1 MAGSTPARLKVILGE
16 NNIEK
21 LTLPNGIP
29 ESLED
34 LLGTIKTTFGL
45 KDILRLQYMDQDFG
59 NDFFNL
65 NSTTELQ
72 NLGTIKVIH
81 QQTNPPL
88 ISDLQSTS
96 SLSISFESD
105 DGASGASNDT
115 IIVSSPESVS
125 SRTQQWPEDFAIP
138 QFSYDTELQLER
150 GNTEYRVSQK
160 MLTLSSRMLSDIL
173 KRVAEEIYRY
183 KAYPEDA
190 HFCTAA
196 EALIKRHPCLKE
208 PGSFNG
214 CYGWKQRLKY
224 KMANYRT
231 QLKLQGCPEL
241 CVNSLKSKAT
251 TDTYPAKKVKK
262 PKRSEANFYP
272 SFPTGETLDSMEK
285 VRLELLTEIGIR
297 DNERV
302 IENKMANTFAYRR
315 HEVVNQEPSI
325 QELKDRWPA
334 LFTQKE
340 INTEFQRLMA
350 VPLEGKF
357 MAQLDMHSSQLIKV
371 IRAKGGATRQKIANI
386 MDTLDQTVDINHRRE
401 CVLKALTIFLG
412 EDADGLIKEY
422 LDCGAD
428 DVQRDLGQVTMAV
441 FVIRKEGEGLQDPPA
456 DIGIV
461 IEGVEV
467 LHELTSVASACAL
480 LLDHAKHPTT
490 NTPPYTAQRGDSVAE
505 RNKATQ
511 LRRRFRGRAS
521 SETNSVE
528 TELSPETKQQRL
540 LSS

>member
-1 MAGSTPARLKVILGE
+1 MAGSTPVRLKVILGE

-34 LLGTIKTTFGL
+34 LLSTIKTTFGL
-45 KDILRLQYMDQDFG
+45 KGNFRLQYMDQDFG
-59 NDFFNL
+59 NDLFNL
-65 NSTTELQ
+65 NSTTELR

-81 QQTNPPL
+81 QQTHPPL
-88 ISDLQSTS
+88 ISADQSTS
-96 SLSISFESD
+96 SLSLSFESD
-105 DGASGASNDT
+105 DSISVASNGT
-115 IIVSSPESVS
+115 IILSSPESMS

-160 MLTLSSRMLSDIL
+160 MLTLSARMLSDIL
-173 KRVAEEIYRY
+173 KRVAEEIYCY
-183 KAYPEDA
+183 KAYPEDV
-190 HFCTAA
+190 HFCAAA
-196 EALIKRHPCLKE
+196 EALIKKHPCLKE
-208 PGSFNG
+208 PGSSNG

-251 TDTYPAKKVKK
+251 TDAVPAKKVKK
-262 PKRSEANFYP
+262 PKRCEANFYP

-297 DNERV
+297 DNEM
-302 IENKMANTFAYRR
+302 IIADKMANTFAYRR

-325 QELKDRWPA
+325 QELNNRWPA

-350 VPLEGKF
+350 VPLEWKF

-401 CVLKALTIFLG
+401 HVLKALIIFLG

-422 LDCGAD
+422 L
-428 DVQRDLGQVTMAV
+428 MM
-441 FVIRKEGEGLQDPPA
+441 F
-456 DIGIV
+456 
-461 IEGVEV
+461 
-467 LHELTSVASACAL
+467 
-480 LLDHAKHPTT
+480 
-490 NTPPYTAQRGDSVAE
+490 
-505 RNKATQ
+505 
-511 LRRRFRGRAS
+511 RRTWRRSPWQCMRFGRRGRDCRSHLQTLA
-521 SETNSVE
+521 
-528 TELSPETKQQRL
+528 LSLRVWKCCMN
-540 LSS
+540 

>member
-1 MAGSTPARLKVILGE
+1 MAERLHHLWLNPGQCHNLWLGVKCDAPSPPSDLTSSQLCDYFKRGIPVWRCARQLVLPVNLRTFTSSTTKTTMAGSTPARLKVILGE

-34 LLGTIKTTFGL
+34 LLSTIKTTFGL
-45 KDILRLQYMDQDFG
+45 KGNFRLQYMDQDFG

-65 NSTTELQ
+65 NSTTELR

-88 ISDLQSTS
+88 ISADQSTS
-96 SLSISFESD
+96 SLSLSFESD
-105 DGASGASNDT
+105 DGISVASNDT
-115 IIVSSPESVS
+115 IILSSPESMS

-160 MLTLSSRMLSDIL
+160 MLTLSARMLSDIL

-190 HFCTAA
+190 HFCAAA
-196 EALIKRHPCLKE
+196 EALIKKHPCLKE

-251 TDTYPAKKVKK
+251 TDAFPAKKVKK

-302 IENKMANTFAYRR
+302 IADKMANTFTYRR

-325 QELKDRWPA
+325 QELKDR
-334 LFTQKE
+334 
-340 INTEFQRLMA
+340 
-350 VPLEGKF
+350 
-357 MAQLDMHSSQLIKV
+357 
-371 IRAKGGATRQKIANI
+371 
-386 MDTLDQTVDINHRRE
+386 
-401 CVLKALTIFLG
+401 
-412 EDADGLIKEY
+412 
-422 LDCGAD
+422 
-428 DVQRDLGQVTMAV
+428 
-441 FVIRKEGEGLQDPPA
+441 
-456 DIGIV
+456 
-461 IEGVEV
+461 
-467 LHELTSVASACAL
+467 
-480 LLDHAKHPTT
+480 
-490 NTPPYTAQRGDSVAE
+490 
-505 RNKATQ
+505 
-511 LRRRFRGRAS
+511 
-521 SETNSVE
+521 
-528 TELSPETKQQRL
+528 
-540 LSS
+540 